1 MNSCLRMQN
10 YIAMY
15 TIMSMSVFNQKK
27 KKITLT
33 KEQNKKV
40 KDESSLYLL
49 TFSFGN

>member
-27 KKITLT
+27 NHTN
-33 KEQNKKV
+33 KERKQK
-40 KDESSLYLL
+40 S
-49 TFSFGN
+49 

>member
-27 KKITLT
+27 KKNHTNKGT
-33 KEQNKKV
+33 KQK
-40 KDESSLYLL
+40 S
-49 TFSFGN
+49 

>member
-27 KKITLT
+27 KITLT
-33 KEQNKKV
+33 KKENKKV